1 VILLSTF
8 VYMIQGI
15 FSSTIDT
22 GLTKIRK
29 FLEYI
34 FQNCCTSRRITNT
47 TSHVNVKIAIL

>member
-1 VILLSTF
+1 
-8 VYMIQGI
+8 MIQGI